1 MALNTSL
8 SPAITIREVD
18 LTGVVPAIQTSI
30 GAYVGDFNWG
40 PVDEPVLVD
49 NEGTLETRFGTPNAT
64 NAVDFLSA
72 ASFLRY
78 SNSLYVVRGMNDDS
92 VAGGKN
98 AYDATATTLTTGDRP
113 LVKNADDFDA
123 QEGTLDS
130 QEHTFISRYAGTA
143 GNSISVQVCPFD
155 SGDAVYD
162 AWAYND
168 EFDAAPGT
176 SAYASGVSGSN
187 DEMHVIVLDDDGT
200 ISGTPGAI
208 LEKFAFVSA
217 ATDAKTNDGTNNH
230 VLDVIRRRSEY
241 VHGVSLNQDSDA
253 AASSYTLGAA
263 ANTDFSI
270 TDDTV
275 KTYSLSNGAAG
286 SALGTSQYLEGFDNF
301 ENVEEITVD
310 FLIAPG
316 LAVEADQTTVVND
329 LIATAQAGRKDCVVT
344 ASPNRA
350 SVVGNAATSIA
361 TDTVTFAN
369 TLTASSYL
377 FLDNN
382 YLKVYDKYNDQYVSI
397 PAAAST
403 AGIMANTDQVAASWF
418 SPAGN
423 RRGNYLGV
431 TSLAYSASKSQRDTL
446 YKNGIN
452 PIVNIPGQGPI
463 LFGDKTKESRP
474 SAFDRINVRRLF
486 LTIER
491 AIGAAARNVMF
502 EFNDEFTR
510 AEFVGIVEPFL
521 RQVQGQRGI
530 TDFRVVCDETNNTP
544 AVVDRNEFVFDVFVK
559 PARSINYVILNF
571 VAVRSGVDFS
581 EVVGTV

>member
-8 SPAITIREVD
+8 SPAIITREVD
-18 LTGVVPAIQTSI
+18 LTGVVPAVQSSI
-30 GAYVGDFNWG
+30 GAYVGDFGWG
-40 PVDEPVLVD
+40 PVEEPVLVS
-49 NEGTLETRFGTPNAT
+49 NEGILVQRFGTPTAT
-64 NAVDFLSA
+64 TAVDFLSA

-78 SNSLYVVRGMNDDS
+78 SQNLYVVRGADAS
-92 VAGGKN
+92 AKN
-98 AYDATATTLTTGDRP
+98 AYDAASQASAAV
-113 LVKNADDFDA
+113 LVKNDEAFEVQRSA
-123 QEGTLDS
+123 LDS
-130 QEHTFISRYAGTA
+130 DGHTFVARYAGAA
-143 GNSISVQVCPFD
+143 GNSISVQICPANAAD
-155 SGDAVYD
+155 SAYD
-162 AWAYND
+162 GWTYND

-187 DEMHVIVLDDDGT
+187 DEMHVIVLDDDGD

-208 LEKFAFVSA
+208 LEVYPFVSA
-217 ATDAKTNDGTNNH
+217 AKDAKTSDGTNNF
-230 VLDVIRRRSEY
+230 VLDVINQRSEY
-241 VHGVSLNQDSDA
+241 IHAVSLNQDSDA
-253 AASSYTLGAA
+253 ADGSFTEDTNA
-263 ANTDFSI
+263 ANTNFLL
-270 TDDTV
+270 TDGSV
-275 KTYSLSNGAAG
+275 KTYSLSAG
-286 SALGTSQYLEGFDNF
+286 VNSGALGTAEYLLGFDQF
-301 ENVEEITVD
+301 ENVEDITVD

-316 LAVEADQTTVVND
+316 MSAQADQTTVVND
-329 LIATAQAGRKDCVVT
+329 LVATASTVRKDCVAI

-350 SVVGNAATSIA
+350 SVVNNSASSIV
-361 TDTVTFAN
+361 TDTVAFAD

-377 FLDNN
+377 FVDNN
-382 YLKVYDKYNDQYVSI
+382 YLKVYDKYNDQYVYI

-403 AGIMANTDQVAASWF
+403 AGTMANTDAVAASWF

-452 PIVNIPGQGPI
+452 PVVNLPGQGVI

-491 AIGAAARNVMF
+491 AISAAAQNVMF

-521 RQVQGQRGI
+521 RQIQGQRGI
-530 TDFRVVCDETNNTP
+530 TDFRVVCDETNNP
-544 AVVDRNEFVFDVFVK
+544 ASVVDRNEFVFDVFVK
-559 PARSINYVILNF
+559 PARSINYVLLNF